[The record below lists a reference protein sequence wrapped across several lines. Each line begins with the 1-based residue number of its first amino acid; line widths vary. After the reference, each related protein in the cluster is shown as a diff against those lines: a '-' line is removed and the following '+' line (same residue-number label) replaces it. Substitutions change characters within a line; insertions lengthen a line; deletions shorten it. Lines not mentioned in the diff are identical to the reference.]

1 MPAPVSMLSPGASAL
16 GASGGV
22 GASAPAALG
31 ALDGPRVADG
41 LGASAPERK
50 PQGEEP
56 EPEAL
61 FAQVSLSLSLCL
73 SLLSLFLLSL
83 YLSHTNTHT
92 HSLFLR
98 RRVLEAR
105 FDALWSMQLTRVSMQ
120 LWRRSSGAW
129 RLEG

>member
-61 FAQVSLSLSLCL
+61 FAQVSLSSAFHPLS
-73 SLLSLFLLSL
+73 FLPRAQVHPGAVGQINQSA
-83 YLSHTNTHT
+83 HT
-92 HSLFLR
+92 
-98 RRVLEAR
+98 
-105 FDALWSMQLTRVSMQ
+105 DMIP
-120 LWRRSSGAW
+120 
-129 RLEG
+129 